1 MGKIKVL
8 IFVLGTIFGTPSK
21 ISFVEIKIIAIILSG
36 KLKYKLFGAI
46 CGTHWISIEK
56 KNTYRTFFGTI
67 LK

>member
-46 CGTHWISIEK
+46 CGTH
-56 KNTYRTFFGTI
+56 
-67 LK
+67 